1 MFTHLLAISIVAI
14 IFGLLFLLAE
24 HDLLEI
30 VLCFMSILGIAALL
44 YLIIYGLLISL
55 GF

>member
-14 IFGLLFLLAE
+14 IFGLLLLLAE
-24 HDLLEI
+24 HNLLEI
-30 VLCFMSILGIAALL
+30 VLCFMSILGIAAII
-44 YLIIYGLLISL
+44 YLIVYGLLISL